1 MGLFARFVCLRRDST
16 ANDLGRSVRDLLQ
29 ARNVAETTDPAA
41 AERLL
46 LIAPAGDGW
55 LMVVDHV
62 EHLSEAIPDR
72 DGLLA
77 ELGHSPCRIAVDIV
91 VADSDDLILSL
102 IDERGAQFQLEVGH
116 DGLKSGALEP
126 WQCVLVPGQSTEDI
140 RKAFAKRTTFVE
152 EHFPKLKAL
161 FGIDFSALREIDTD
175 TLQGRR
181 PLRADAVLLRLK
193 AVPAPGQIIGPPK
206 LLVDEVQRQN
216 IIRNRAFPQI
226 PRGLV
231 THFPAFCFQS
241 RGGGARGL
249 EVRLAGSAQSLG
261 LIEIVSAKLVQRHP
275 IDPNRNRDVDVVPE
289 MTASGTAVRFPDLE
303 VADWMQPELRPPM
316 RVHGSPQDLRVFV
329 YCRALK
335 AGDGEL
341 EAEARLV
348 SPSSAPTRTSCP
360 VTVLPDMWRPLR
372 SSEQPTMIY
381 AIRMLNRPTRLNGL
395 AVLQSGAEE
404 EVSALRQTLQTWR
417 SLIDPGGKFT
427 VAAATEQVN
436 EASFFC
442 PADPAKTFTLDFSKK
457 RQTKWNRLLADLP
470 SVRGLQISSEF
481 GSHEEY
487 DQRYEERILLHYI
500 SAATHPRL
508 PQYAARMAQVSLS
521 LPANAAAEL
530 ALVSLM
536 QAMAAEG
543 IVRQAYVAAWDGD
556 DGPQRTLY
564 ERAADIDAHQLVAEG
579 WGTCYLRAVADRLWL
594 GTEFATNLPDRAAL
608 ERVAIVNQIGN
619 TLAIERRSE
628 AALRDLERCLE
639 PMLASQAESRAF
651 RERFMPARPIQT

>member
-16 ANDLGRSVRDLLQ
+16 ANDLGRSIRDLLQ
-29 ARNVAETTDPAA
+29 ARNVAEATDPAA

-275 IDPNRNRDVDVVPE
+275 IDPNRNRD
-289 MTASGTAVRFPDLE
+289 
-303 VADWMQPELRPPM
+303 
-316 RVHGSPQDLRVFV
+316 
-329 YCRALK
+329 
-335 AGDGEL
+335 
-341 EAEARLV
+341 
-348 SPSSAPTRTSCP
+348 
-360 VTVLPDMWRPLR
+360 
-372 SSEQPTMIY
+372 
-381 AIRMLNRPTRLNGL
+381 
-395 AVLQSGAEE
+395 
-404 EVSALRQTLQTWR
+404 
-417 SLIDPGGKFT
+417 
-427 VAAATEQVN
+427 
-436 EASFFC
+436 
-442 PADPAKTFTLDFSKK
+442 
-457 RQTKWNRLLADLP
+457 
-470 SVRGLQISSEF
+470 
-481 GSHEEY
+481 
-487 DQRYEERILLHYI
+487 
-500 SAATHPRL
+500 
-508 PQYAARMAQVSLS
+508 
-521 LPANAAAEL
+521 
-530 ALVSLM
+530 
-536 QAMAAEG
+536 
-543 IVRQAYVAAWDGD
+543 
-556 DGPQRTLY
+556 
-564 ERAADIDAHQLVAEG
+564 
-579 WGTCYLRAVADRLWL
+579 
-594 GTEFATNLPDRAAL
+594 
-608 ERVAIVNQIGN
+608 
-619 TLAIERRSE
+619 
-628 AALRDLERCLE
+628 
-639 PMLASQAESRAF
+639 
-651 RERFMPARPIQT
+651 